1 MEEEDDSI
9 AKRSI
14 AEYFGCSKRQFVED
28 AECHSFRERCSDI

>member
-14 AEYFGCSKRQFVED
+14 AEYFGCSKREFVED
-28 AECHSFRERCSDI
+28 AECHRFCEGCTDI